1 MKNIIRKIAKENGV
15 TELEVRNEMQIAI
28 RAAMQSTEPTA
39 QAFWK
44 QIAPDGKEPPIETFI
59 GAIALMVQENKLCS

>member
-44 QIAPDGKEPPIETFI
+44 QIAPDGKEPPIETVI